1 MANLHAVG
9 ATTDVPVV
17 TTAETVLATSTTF
30 NVGNTG
36 GQGVMVGGV
45 INFTTGTSTT
55 AVVIRVRRA
64 SLTGTLVGE
73 AMTHTIGA
81 AVSANIPYE
90 VLDTGIVDGTAQL
103 WVVTI
108 VQTSASANGTSNNA
122 TIRAMS
128 ATAVE

>member
-1 MANLHAVG
+1 MANVHTVG
-9 ATTDVPVV
+9 QLTDVPVV
-17 TTAETVLATSTTF
+17 TTAETVVATSTTF

-45 INFTTGTSTT
+45 INFTTGASTT

-64 SLTGTLVGE
+64 SLTGALVGE
-73 AMTHTIGA
+73 AQTHTIGA

-90 VLDTGIVDGTAQL
+90 VLDTGVVDGSAQL
-103 WVVTI
+103 WTVTI
-108 VQTSASANGTSNNA
+108 QQTAASGNGTSNNA
-122 TIRAMS
+122 TIRAQS